1 MASVRMVE
9 RRNGCVVA
17 EAMVAGVP
25 VAALEEEMVDEDVVH
40 QDPMMMEVVQH
51 LQSRKRS
58 VNLLHIQWASNSQ

>member
-1 MASVRMVE
+1 M
-9 RRNGCVVA
+9 VA